1 MFADSDATREELEEM
16 MQVVLLAIP
25 REIAAR
31 ELYLSAA
38 KKTKNEAAKKMFLTL
53 AEQEKGHEKWLRE
66 ILLEMKGRIAG
77 GK

>member
-1 MFADSDATREELEEM
+1 MFADSNATPDELREMIE
-16 MQVVLLAIP
+16 VVLLAIP

-38 KKTKNEAAKKMFLTL
+38 KKSKNEAAKKMFLTL

-66 ILLEMKGRIAG
+66 ILAEMKGKLAAG
-77 GK
+77 K